1 MTRGTD
7 IPAARARTRGAL
19 TDSPASWSADPRV
32 LALSCWLFVVTVVPT
47 RRLFSFTFM
56 SPFMSYLYSL
66 HLSARLEKESI

>member
-47 RRLFSFTFM
+47 RWLFSLPLHVSIYVLPLFT
-56 SPFMSYLYSL
+56 SL
-66 HLSARLEKESI
+66 VR